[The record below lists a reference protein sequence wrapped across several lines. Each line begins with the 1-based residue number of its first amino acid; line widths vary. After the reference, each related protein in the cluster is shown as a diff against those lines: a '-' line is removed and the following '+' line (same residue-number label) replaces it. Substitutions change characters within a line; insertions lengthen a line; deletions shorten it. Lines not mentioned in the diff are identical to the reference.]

1 MKRFVIAFALT
12 CVCLSASA
20 QDQAAANTLSPAE
33 KSIAKA
39 KEVIAKDPKNFE
51 GYNALALA
59 LSRRARETSDP
70 DYYTQAEK
78 ALEQSFRISPNNFD
92 GSRTKVWLLLGKHEF
107 AAARKEAIA
116 LNARMADDPMTYAFL
131 TDANIELGNYKE
143 AETAAQTLL
152 DIRPGTLPGLTRA
165 AYLRELFGDVD
176 GALDLMSMAL
186 ESTSPNEVE
195 DRAWIAVQM
204 AHLNL
209 SVGRIDKAETLCRQ
223 ALQLFPNYHYALANL
238 AKVRI
243 QQQRYPEAVD
253 LLRKRYEQAA
263 HAENMFDLAE
273 ALTLAGRN
281 DEAKTA
287 FAEFEHK
294 SLLETDR
301 ADNSNHELVMYY
313 ADYAHDPVK
322 ALQVAQREYD
332 RRKDVFTLDHY
343 AWALHVNGRD
353 REARQQVEAA
363 LAVGTHDARMLD
375 HAGEIA
381 LALQDTGAARKFL
394 VESITLHTI
403 GSGRADTVLDGMTK
417 TNAQVKP

>member
-1 MKRFVIAFALT
+1 MIAFVLISA
-12 CVCLSASA
+12 CLAASA
-20 QDQAAANTLSPAE
+20 QQPAATTTLSPAE

-70 DYYTQAEK
+70 NYYTQAEK
-78 ALEQSFRISPNNFD
+78 TLEQSFALSPNNFD
-92 GSRTKVWLLLGKHEF
+92 GSRTKVWLMLGKHEF
-107 AAARKEAIA
+107 AAARKEGMA
-116 LNARMADDPMTYAFL
+116 LNDRMADDPMTYAFL
-131 TDANIELGNYKE
+131 TDANVELGNYKE

-176 GALDLMSMAL
+176 GSLDLMNTAL
-186 ESTSPNEVE
+186 ESTPPNEVE
-195 DRAWIAVQM
+195 DRAWILVQM

-209 SVGRIDKAETLCRQ
+209 SIGQVDKAESLCQQ
-223 ALQLFPNYHYALANL
+223 ALQIFPAYHYALANL

-243 QQQRYPEAVD
+243 EQQRYPEAVD

-263 HAENMFDLAE
+263 HAENLFDLAE

-281 DEAKTA
+281 EEAKTA
-287 FAEFEHK
+287 FAEFERK

-353 REARQQVEAA
+353 REARPQVEAA
-363 LAVGTHDARMLD
+363 LSVGIRDARILD

-381 LALQDTGAARKFL
+381 LALQDTGSARKLL
-394 VESITLHTI
+394 VDSIALHSI
-403 GSGRADTVLDGMTK
+403 GSARADEVLAGMTK
-417 TNAQVKP
+417 TNAQVTH